1 MYHSWLIFW
10 IFPIISRKFC
20 SSTLLQHCRF
30 SVSNNFRQNANN
42 TNINFRLPVVD
53 AAERLLVGDVI
64 HEDKAHGAPV
74 VGSRDGPVPL
84 LPRCVLKDIYFYFY
98 VFLLFF

>member
-1 MYHSWLIFW
+1 M
-10 IFPIISRKFC
+10 
-20 SSTLLQHCRF
+20 
-30 SVSNNFRQNANN
+30 
-42 TNINFRLPVVD
+42 D

-84 LPRCVLKDIYFYFY
+84 LPRCVLKNIYFY
-98 VFLLFF
+98 VLLLLLLTTHCIISL

>member
-1 MYHSWLIFW
+1 M
-10 IFPIISRKFC
+10 
-20 SSTLLQHCRF
+20 
-30 SVSNNFRQNANN
+30 
-42 TNINFRLPVVD
+42 D

-84 LPRCVLKDIYFYFY
+84 LPRCVLKKDIRIE
-98 VFLLFF
+98 